1 MANAAVLKT
10 ADRKVLQVRILCPP
24 LRALVPVLPAAVI
37 ALALL
42 PIASRPAC
50 ACTIKHTAYRAA
62 MRSDLRNLVTAQES
76 FRSDSG
82 RFTTVAEL
90 IATGHYLFSA
100 GVHLDESSVSDTAY
114 TVRVRHEASDA
125 EVTCSISVGMTGP
138 NQGEPVCG
146 RFPRERA
153 HVRNGIIYFVLL
165 AVALALRVGVV
176 VAGHCRFVS
185 KRLLLLPALA
195 LAHPYWDVLRGQ
207 VIDDCWLGDL
217 DLLWIGLVAAS
228 AIYLVDGP
236 EPPAAKVGRPAAA

>member
-24 LRALVPVLPAAVI
+24 LRALVPVLTAAVI

-90 IATGHYLFSA
+90 IATGHYLLSA

-125 EVTCSISVGMTGP
+125 EVTCSISVGMSGP

-153 HVRNGIIYFVLL
+153 HVRNGIIFL
-165 AVALALRVGVV
+165 AVLAIALALR
-176 VAGHCRFVS
+176 AGAAAAGQVRFFS
-185 KRLLLLPALA
+185 RRLLLLPALA
-195 LAHPYWDVLRGQ
+195 IAHPFWN
-207 VIDDCWLGDL
+207 VIDGRVIDHCFLTSWDFA
-217 DLLWIGLVAAS
+217 WIGIAAAA
-228 AIYLVDGP
+228 AIYLASGP
-236 EPPAAKVGRPAAA
+236 PPPRTVAAKPATG